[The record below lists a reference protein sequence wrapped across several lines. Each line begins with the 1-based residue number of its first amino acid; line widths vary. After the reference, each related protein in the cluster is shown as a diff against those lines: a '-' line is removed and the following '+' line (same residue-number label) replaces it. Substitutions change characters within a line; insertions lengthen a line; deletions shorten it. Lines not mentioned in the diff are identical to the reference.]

1 MNITLNGKPKTMEG
15 EQPVSALLSAL
26 GINPKQ
32 VAVALNGDV
41 IRRRDWDETTVRDGD
56 VIEVVRAVGGGAA

>member
-1 MNITLNGKPKTMEG
+1 
-15 EQPVSALLSAL
+15 
-26 GINPKQ
+26 
-32 VAVALNGDV
+32 V